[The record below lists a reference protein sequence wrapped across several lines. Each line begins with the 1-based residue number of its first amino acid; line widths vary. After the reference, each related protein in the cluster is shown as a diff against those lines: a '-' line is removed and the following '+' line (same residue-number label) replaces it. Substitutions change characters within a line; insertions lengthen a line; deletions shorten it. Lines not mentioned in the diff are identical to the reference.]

1 MQLKAAIFDMDGTL
15 VNSLLL
21 WDVFWAEFGRRF
33 GRGSDFRPTREDDKA
48 VRTMTVADA
57 LNMVHEK
64 YALGDSGETLLRIAN
79 ATMVD
84 FYAHRVELKPGVREF
99 LDALQA
105 QGVKMCVASA
115 TAPDLIDL
123 AMDHCGLRPYFSR
136 VFSCTEVGKGKDAP
150 DIFLLAQK
158 WLGESIEDTCVF
170 EDSLLAIET
179 AKKTGMQTVAIYDQ
193 YNFGQERMREIADH
207 YIAKDETLMKL
218 LEESHD

>member
-1 MQLKAAIFDMDGTL
+1 
-15 VNSLLL
+15 
-21 WDVFWAEFGRRF
+21 
-33 GRGSDFRPTREDDKA
+33 
-48 VRTMTVADA
+48 
-57 LNMVHEK
+57 
-64 YALGDSGETLLRIAN
+64 
-79 ATMVD
+79 
-84 FYAHRVELKPGVREF
+84 
-99 LDALQA
+99 
-105 QGVKMCVASA
+105 MCVASA